1 MEQIL
6 NLRSGISSRIKFED
20 IILSA
25 PGSAVDDE
33 ERMLMRMRMNEDG
46 DAIWRPP
53 CQKAN
58 HLQMDHYHS
67 FSFHF
72 PYNLLTTYWRVF
84 HSYHFLSQ

>member
-20 IILSA
+20 IIPSA

-53 CQKAN
+53 CQKVN
-58 HLQMDHYHS
+58 HLQMDHCHP
-67 FSFHF
+67 FS
-72 PYNLLTTYWRVF
+72 V
-84 HSYHFLSQ
+84 